1 MKVKKYSSY
10 LLVLLALIFT
20 SCRLTGDKDIKIS
33 DEIIEEN
40 IGEEGKGLDK
50 DGSYYSLEDVSSYLV
65 EFNHLPPNYITK
77 KEAMDL
83 GWSPKDGNLWDVTD
97 KAVIGGDYFGNFE
110 GNLPEGNYKEAD
122 VNYKGGRR
130 GAERIVFDEDT
141 NIYYTKD
148 HYETFERI
156 NP

>member
-1 MKVKKYSSY
+1 MKVKKYFSY

-20 SCRLTGDKDIKIS
+20 SCRLTNDKDIKINK
-33 DEIIEEN
+33 EIIEEN
-40 IGEEGKGLDK
+40 IGEEEKSLDE
-50 DGSYYSLEDVSSYLV
+50 DSSYYSLEDVSSYLV

-77 KEAMDL
+77 KEAADL
-83 GWSPKDGNLWDVTD
+83 GWSPKDGNLWEVTD

-122 VNYKGGRR
+122 VNYNGGRR
-130 GAERIVFDEDT
+130 GAERIVFDEDI

>member
-1 MKVKKYSSY
+1 MKVKKYFSY

-40 IGEEGKGLDK
+40 SIAEEKSLDE
-50 DGSYYSLEDVSSYLV
+50 DGSYYSLEDVSSYLI
-65 EFNHLPPNYITK
+65 EFNHLPTNYITK

-83 GWSPKDGNLWDVTD
+83 GWSPKDGNLWDVAD
-97 KAVIGGDYFGNFE
+97 KAVIGGDHFGNFE
-110 GNLPEGNYKEAD
+110 GKLPEGNYKEAD

-130 GAERIVFDEDT
+130 GAERIIFDEDT

>member
-1 MKVKKYSSY
+1 MKVKKYFSY
-10 LLVLLALIFT
+10 LLIILALIFT
-20 SCRLTGDKDIKIS
+20 SCRLTNDKDIKIS
-33 DEIIEEN
+33 QEFIEEN
-40 IGEEGKGLDK
+40 IGEEGKTLDE

-83 GWSPKDGNLWDVTD
+83 GWSPKDGNLWLVSD

-110 GNLPEGNYKEAD
+110 GNLPEGNYREAD
-122 VNYKGGRR
+122 VNYEGGRR
-130 GAERIVFDEDT
+130 GAERIVFDEDI

>member
-1 MKVKKYSSY
+1 
-10 LLVLLALIFT
+10 
-20 SCRLTGDKDIKIS
+20 
-33 DEIIEEN
+33 
-40 IGEEGKGLDK
+40 
-50 DGSYYSLEDVSSYLV
+50 
-65 EFNHLPPNYITK
+65 
-77 KEAMDL
+77 MDL

-97 KAVIGGDYFGNFE
+97 RAVIGGDYFGNFE

>member
-1 MKVKKYSSY
+1 MKVKKYFSY

-20 SCRLTGDKDIKIS
+20 SCRLTDNKDIKINE
-33 DEIIEEN
+33 EIIEEN
-40 IGEEGKGLDK
+40 IGEEKILDE

-83 GWSPKDGNLWDVTD
+83 GWSPKDGNLWEVTD

-122 VNYKGGRR
+122 INYKGGKR
-130 GAERIVFDEDT
+130 GAERIVFDEDI